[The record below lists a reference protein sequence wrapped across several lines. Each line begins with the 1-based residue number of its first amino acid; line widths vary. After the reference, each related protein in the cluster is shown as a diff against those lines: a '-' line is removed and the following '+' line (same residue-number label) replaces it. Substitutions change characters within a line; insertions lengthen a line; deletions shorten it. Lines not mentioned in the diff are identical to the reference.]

1 MLPKSIEDIIIEYME
16 QMNAVT
22 DLPSIAA
29 VKRLIRRTDVYVCD
43 SLAMVLGLPCPDTI
57 RLRYRILLA
66 QDFFFYFRLAP
77 MQRLR
82 LLHLLES
89 GIQHHRDLSRVV
101 WLFVLRQPSLS
112 EWPEYRQLFTDSL
125 FLKMI
130 RHLRSRYS
138 FGMIP

>member
-1 MLPKSIEDIIIEYME
+1 MLPQEIENLILEYMD

-22 DLPSIAA
+22 DLPNIRVIKQL
-29 VKRLIRRTDVYVCD
+29 VKRTDVFVCD
-43 SLAMVLGLPCPDTI
+43 SLALVLGLPCPDTI

-82 LLHLLES
+82 LLHILET
-89 GIQHHRDLSRVV
+89 GIHHHKDLSRVV
-101 WLFVLRQPSLS
+101 WLFVMRKPSLS
-112 EWPEYRQLFTDSL
+112 EWPEYRKPFVDSL

-130 RHLRSRYS
+130 RHLRSSYS
-138 FGMIP
+138 FQ

>member
-1 MLPKSIEDIIIEYME
+1 MLPESIECIILEYME

-22 DLPSIAA
+22 DLPDIHVIRS
-29 VKRLIRRTDVYVCD
+29 LIRRTDVYVCD

-89 GIQHHRDLSRVV
+89 GIYHHKDLSRVV
-101 WLFVLRQPSLS
+101 WLFVMRKPSLS

-138 FGMIP
+138 FV

>member
-1 MLPKSIEDIIIEYME
+1 MLPEEIETIIVDYME

-22 DLPSIAA
+22 NLPNIKVVKKLIKSTDL
-29 VKRLIRRTDVYVCD
+29 YVCD

-82 LLHLLES
+82 LLHLLET
-89 GIQHHRDLSRVV
+89 GIQHHKDLSRVV
-101 WLFVLRQPSLS
+101 WLFVVNKPSLS
-112 EWPEYRQLFTDSL
+112 EWPKYRQLFLDSL

-130 RHLRSRYS
+130 RHLRSSYS
-138 FGMIP
+138 FPY

>member
-22 DLPSIAA
+22 DLPDIEVIKS
-29 VKRLIRRTDVYVCD
+29 LIRRTDVYVCD

-82 LLHLLES
+82 LLHLLET
-89 GIQHHRDLSRVV
+89 GIHHHKDLSRVV
-101 WLFVLRQPSLS
+101 WLFVMRKPSLS
-112 EWPEYRQLFTDSL
+112 EWPEYRQLFTNSL
-125 FLKMI
+125 FLRMI
-130 RHLRSRYS
+130 RHLRSTYT
-138 FGMIP
+138 FTT